1 MTIEQFLGV
10 VLQASGLV
18 FVVASMLAMGL
29 GLTVGQI
36 VAPLRNPV
44 RVVSALVANFVLVPL
59 LAFVIVKALDLDQPL
74 ANGLIVLA
82 TAAGAPFLP
91 KLVQGAKGDI
101 AFGVGLMVLLMIVT
115 IVYMPLVLPLL
126 LPGVSVDAWAIAQ
139 SLIVVMLIPLA
150 IGLAA
155 KALWPEDAAGWQPMF
170 AKASSLAIMVL
181 LVVGI
186 GLNVANILGLI
197 GTRGLIALL
206 VFALGSMAIGLAVGG
221 REPAGRSVML
231 LGTTMRNISAALV
244 VAAGN
249 FAGTTTVPFILVGA
263 ILLLLITLPAAKA
276 LGRQAAA
283 RTPEVAIG

>member
-1 MTIEQFLGV
+1 MTVEQLLGA
-10 VLQASGLV
+10 VLQVSGLT

-36 VAPLRNPV
+36 VAPLRSPV
-44 RVVSALVANFVLVPL
+44 RVVSALIANFVLVPL

-155 KALWPEDAAGWQPMF
+155 RALWPQDAASWQPMF
-170 AKASSLAIMVL
+170 AKASSLAILVL

-186 GLNVANILGLI
+186 GLNVANILALI
-197 GTRGLIALL
+197 GTRGLIALV
-206 VFALGSMAIGLAVGG
+206 VFAAGSLAIGFALGG
-221 REPAGRSVML
+221 REPKGRSVMV

-263 ILLLLITLPAAKA
+263 ILLLLITLPTAKA
-276 LGRQAAA
+276 LGRQAPVGTVPA
-283 RTPEVAIG
+283 G

>member
-1 MTIEQFLGV
+1 VTVDELLGAV
-10 VLQASGLV
+10 VQVSGLV

-44 RVVSALVANFVLVPL
+44 RVVSALIANFVLVPL
-59 LAFVIVKALDLDQPL
+59 LAFAIVKALGLDQPL

-91 KLVQGAKGDI
+91 KLVQGAKGDV
-101 AFGVGLMVLLMIVT
+101 AFGVGLMVLLMITT

-139 SLIVVMLIPLA
+139 SLIVVMLVPLA
-150 IGLAA
+150 IGLSA

-170 AKASSLAIMVL
+170 AKASSLAILVL

-186 GLNVANILGLI
+186 GLNVANILALI
-197 GTRGLIALL
+197 GSRGLIALL
-206 VFALGSMAIGLAVGG
+206 VFALGSMAIGLVLGG

-231 LGTTMRNISAALV
+231 LGTTMRNVSAALV

-249 FAGTTTVPFILVGA
+249 FAGTATVPFILVGA
-263 ILLLLITLPAAKA
+263 ILLLLITLPTAKA
-276 LGRQAAA
+276 LGRQAPVGTVPA
-283 RTPEVAIG
+283 G

>member
-1 MTIEQFLGV
+1 VTVDELLGAV
-10 VLQASGLV
+10 VQVSGLV

-44 RVVSALVANFVLVPL
+44 RVVSALIANFVLVPL
-59 LAFVIVKALDLDQPL
+59 LAFAIVKALGLDQPL

-91 KLVQGAKGDI
+91 KLVQGAKGDV
-101 AFGVGLMVLLMIVT
+101 AFGVGLMVLLMITT

-126 LPGVSVDAWAIAQ
+126 PPGVSVDAWAIAQ
-139 SLIVVMLIPLA
+139 SLIVVMLVPLA
-150 IGLAA
+150 IGLSA

-170 AKASSLAIMVL
+170 AKASSLAILVL

-186 GLNVANILGLI
+186 GLNVANILALI
-197 GTRGLIALL
+197 GSRGLIALL
-206 VFALGSMAIGLAVGG
+206 VFALGSMAIGLVLGG

-231 LGTTMRNISAALV
+231 LGTTMRNVSAALV

-249 FAGTTTVPFILVGA
+249 FAGTATVPFILVGA
-263 ILLLLITLPAAKA
+263 ILLLLITLPTAKA
-276 LGRQAAA
+276 LGRQAPVGTVPA
-283 RTPEVAIG
+283 G

>member
-1 MTIEQFLGV
+1 MTVDELLGAV
-10 VLQASGLV
+10 VQVSGLV

-44 RVVSALVANFVLVPL
+44 RVVSALIANFVLVPL
-59 LAFVIVKALDLDQPL
+59 LAFAIVKARGLDQPL

-91 KLVQGAKGDI
+91 KLVQGAKGDV
-101 AFGVGLMVLLMIVT
+101 AFGVGLMVLLMITT

-139 SLIVVMLIPLA
+139 SLIVVMLVPLA
-150 IGLAA
+150 IGLSA

-170 AKASSLAIMVL
+170 AKASSLAILVL

-186 GLNVANILGLI
+186 GLNVANILALI
-197 GTRGLIALL
+197 GSRGLIALL
-206 VFALGSMAIGLAVGG
+206 VFALGSMAIGLVLGG

-231 LGTTMRNISAALV
+231 LGTTMRNVSAALV

-249 FAGTTTVPFILVGA
+249 FAGTATVPFILVGA
-263 ILLLLITLPAAKA
+263 ILLLLITLPTAKA
-276 LGRQAAA
+276 LGRQAPVGTVPA
-283 RTPEVAIG
+283 G

>member
-1 MTIEQFLGV
+1 MTVDELLGAV
-10 VLQASGLV
+10 VQVSGLV

-44 RVVSALVANFVLVPL
+44 RVVSALIANFVLVPL
-59 LAFVIVKALDLDQPL
+59 LAFAIVKALGLDQPL

-91 KLVQGAKGDI
+91 KLVQGAKGDV
-101 AFGVGLMVLLMIVT
+101 AFGVGLMVLLMITT

-139 SLIVVMLIPLA
+139 SLIVVMLVPLA
-150 IGLAA
+150 IGLSA

-170 AKASSLAIMVL
+170 AKASSLAILVL

-186 GLNVANILGLI
+186 GLNVANILALI
-197 GTRGLIALL
+197 GSRGLIALL
-206 VFALGSMAIGLAVGG
+206 VFALGSMAIGLVLGG

-231 LGTTMRNISAALV
+231 LGTTMRNVSAALV

-249 FAGTTTVPFILVGA
+249 FAGTATVPFILVGA
-263 ILLLLITLPAAKA
+263 ILLLLITLPTAKA
-276 LGRQAAA
+276 LGRQAPVGTVPA
-283 RTPEVAIG
+283 G